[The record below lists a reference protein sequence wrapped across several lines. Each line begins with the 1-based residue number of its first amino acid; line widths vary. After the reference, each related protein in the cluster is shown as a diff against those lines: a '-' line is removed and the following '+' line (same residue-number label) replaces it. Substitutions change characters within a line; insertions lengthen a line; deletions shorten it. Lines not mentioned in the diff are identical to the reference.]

1 MYKALLKQDV
11 PDKEK
16 DAKDLSMGCVG
27 RRHKVLLF
35 IFGAILVFL
44 VTFVSAS
51 FFEGPYLVEVG
62 TPGDDMPTGMRS
74 LPIE

>member
-1 MYKALLKQDV
+1 
-11 PDKEK
+11 
-16 DAKDLSMGCVG
+16 MGCVG

-51 FFEGPYLVEVG
+51 FSEGPYLVDVG
-62 TPGDDMPTGMRS
+62 TAVGDMLTGMRS